1 MSDLYRNNPI
11 PSNGVYDISVDSG
24 NFYLFTLKGNFGGAT
39 VVMTIQSDV
48 DNSVFD
54 SVDSGSWTAQTEK
67 TLIPSGSVIRLTV
80 TGGSSISIRASFT
93 LIRHVP

>member
-1 MSDLYRNNPI
+1 MSDLYRKNPI
-11 PSNGVYDISVDSG
+11 TANGVYDINVDSG

-39 VVMTIQSDV
+39 VVMTIQSNV

-54 SVDSGSWTAQTEK
+54 SVDGGSWTTEVEK

-80 TGGSSISIRASFT
+80 TGGSSISIRSSFI
-93 LIRHVP
+93 LIKYTS

>member
-11 PSNGVYDISVDSG
+11 VANGVYDINVDSG
-24 NFYLFTLKGNFGGAT
+24 NFYLFTLKGSFGGAT

-54 SVDSGSWTAQTEK
+54 SVDGGSWTAGAEK
-67 TLIPSGSVIRLTV
+67 VLIPSGSVIRLTV
-80 TGGSSISIRASFT
+80 TGGTSISIRASFN
-93 LIRHVP
+93 LIHYVQ

>member
-1 MSDLYRNNPI
+1 MSDLYRKNPI
-11 PSNGVYDISVDSG
+11 TADGFYDMEVDSG

-39 VVMTIQSDV
+39 VVMTIRSDV

-54 SVDSGSWTAQTEK
+54 DVIGGSWTAETEK

-80 TGGSSISIRASFT
+80 SGGTSSSIRASFN
-93 LIRHVP
+93 LIRHAQ

>member
-1 MSDLYRNNPI
+1 MSDLYRKNPI
-11 PSNGVYDISVDSG
+11 TANGVYDISVDSG

-39 VVMTIQSDV
+39 VVMTIQSNV

-54 SVDSGSWTAQTEK
+54 SVDGGSWTTEVEK

-80 TGGSSISIRASFT
+80 TGGSSISIRSSFI
-93 LIRHVP
+93 LIKYTS

>member
-11 PSNGVYDISVDSG
+11 TANGVYDAIVDSG
-24 NFYLFTLKGNFGGAT
+24 NFYLFTLKGDFGGAT

-54 SVDSGSWTAQTEK
+54 SVDGGSWTAQTEE
-67 TLIPSGSVIRLTV
+67 TLIPSGSVVRLTV
-80 TGGSSISIRASFT
+80 TGGSSISIRSSFT